1 MVPGDGSVGVDI
13 GGQPTKNPAVLDSG
27 VLLTVYIGVGWLVVS
42 PNSPTNRFSAIRST
56 QEWARLADFPST
68 MTDFHIETGG
78 SMFTREFQM
87 SFRDSPTNIRI
98 WLASSP
104 GPASTSPTT
113 DSSGW
118 LIYNYPAGGGAE
130 FSEVRV
136 SPAGD
141 EVRIRAYWS

>member
-1 MVPGDGSVGVDI
+1 
-13 GGQPTKNPAVLDSG
+13 
-27 VLLTVYIGVGWLVVS
+27 
-42 PNSPTNRFSAIRST
+42 
-56 QEWARLADFPST
+56 
-68 MTDFHIETGG
+68 
-78 SMFTREFQM
+78 MFTREFQM
-87 SFRDSPTNIRI
+87 SFRDSPTNIRM

-104 GPASTSPTT
+104 GPAATSPTT

-118 LIYNYPAGGGAE
+118 LIYNYPAVGGAV